1 MAMPRI
7 ECSLIPIQYTPA
19 SQYSGPVYSQAG
31 GGATPG
37 RSYAPS
43 TTYNP
48 GYQEQGSRRYLSEGE
63 LLGEGGQTQGGVG
76 PSTSAGQLQ
85 VTYQNHV
92 SVDTQVTLFRS

>member
-1 MAMPRI
+1 M
-7 ECSLIPIQYTPA
+7 
-19 SQYSGPVYSQAG
+19 YSQAG
-31 GGATPG
+31 GAATPG

-63 LLGEGGQTQGGVG
+63 LLGEGQTQGQGGVG

-85 VTYQNHV
+85 VTYQNNV
-92 SVDTQVTLFRS
+92 SMDTQVTLFRS

>member
-85 VTYQNHV
+85 VTY
-92 SVDTQVTLFRS
+92 

>member
-1 MAMPRI
+1 MPLLTV
-7 ECSLIPIQYTPA
+7 CCQYTPA
-19 SQYSGPVYSQAG
+19 SQYAGPVYSQAG
-31 GGATPG
+31 GAATPG

-63 LLGEGGQTQGGVG
+63 LLGEGGQPGQGAGGVG

-85 VTYQNHV
+85 VSDQTNMF
-92 SVDTQVTLFRS
+92 VDLK

>member
-1 MAMPRI
+1 MSLVLLTHCPL
-7 ECSLIPIQYTPA
+7 CSQYTPA
-19 SQYSGPVYSQAG
+19 SQYNGPVYSQAG
-31 GGATPG
+31 GTATPG

-63 LLGEGGQTQGGVG
+63 LLGEGGQTQGAGGVG

-85 VTYQNHV
+85 VKNRN
-92 SVDTQVTLFRS
+92 DEFFRN